1 MVALM
6 TGPGS
11 SAVLP
16 INYNTLPRAEEGS
29 KFYQVTQVWD
39 FDQQTPDTDGWTRV
53 TINLLQAF
61 QSGQFTTIQSVWI
74 DNTQTPVPVTLT
86 CAATQHVINVPAFS
100 EGMYPLASAT
110 APVFVLAMG
119 PTLNAQGNPPTG
131 TFNLRNYE
139 STTRVSFFNTPA
151 RPFVSIPPNGGA
163 FQSDNFFVSVGPF
176 GVNADIGLFDVSW
189 PIKSALPSVIPI
201 HALVTGMQLSLFNA
215 GGNAFASNVGVQ
227 LILKQNGII
236 RFADLF
242 NAGPGFQPAG
252 SNLMYYSK
260 FINFPRPVTAGLSN
274 VNRWS
279 ILLGNSTVDGWLCDC
294 TYYFDLVNIQ

>member
-1 MVALM
+1 MVPLM

-16 INYNTLPRAEEGS
+16 INYNTLPRDAEGS

-39 FDQQTPDTDGWTRV
+39 FDQQTPDPDGWTRV

-119 PTLNAQGNPPTG
+119 PTYNVIPHDG

-163 FQSDNFFVSVGPF
+163 FQSDNSNVVIGPF
-176 GVNADIGLFDVSW
+176 GPGADVGLFDVSW
-189 PIKSALPSVIPI
+189 PSKSVLPSVIPI
-201 HALVTGMQLSLFNA
+201 HALITAMQLALFNA
-215 GGNAFASNVGVQ
+215 GTSAFAANTGNTM
-227 LILKQNGII
+227 IIKQNGII
-236 RFADLF
+236 RFTDFL
-242 NAGPGFQPAG
+242 NCGPGFQPAG
-252 SNLMYYSK
+252 GNILYYSK
-260 FINFPRPVTAGLSN
+260 FITFPRPVTAGLSN
-274 VNRWS
+274 VNRWT
-279 ILLGNSTVDGWLCDC
+279 INLGASTLDGWICNC
-294 TYYFDLVNIQ
+294 TYYFDLVHIE